1 MSLVANITR
10 TYGPLPYTAYLLD
23 GSNIGTF
30 KGVAEARVAVE
41 QRVGRGLLVLVPDNT
56 REDLVESFRVETP
69 F

>member
-23 GSNIGTF
+23 GTNIGTYR
-30 KGVAEARVAVE
+30 GVAEARIAVE
-41 QRVGRGLLVLVPDNT
+41 QRVGRGLLNLIPDDT